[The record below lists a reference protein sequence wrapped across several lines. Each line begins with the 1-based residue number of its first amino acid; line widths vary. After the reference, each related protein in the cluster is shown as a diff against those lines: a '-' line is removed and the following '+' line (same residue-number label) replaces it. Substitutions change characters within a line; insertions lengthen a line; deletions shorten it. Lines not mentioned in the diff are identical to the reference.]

1 MADPIVMRGSS
12 DAYGSWKTICISRR
26 SPRSCSFLS
35 VVSSVPRNLTEPA
48 VGTISC
54 RTQRPTVDLPE
65 PDSPTRP
72 RVWPAPI
79 ENDTSDTACTVP
91 LTVRT
96 PFELRTLKSLTR
108 CSTERTGA
116 CAAGSE
122 AVDSST
128 TALTRRAPS
137 DP

>member
-12 DAYGSWKTICISRR
+12 EAYGSWNTICISRR
-26 SPRSCSFLS
+26 RRRRSPLPI
-35 VVSSVPRNLTEPA
+35 VVSSVPLNFTDPPL
-48 VGTISC
+48 GTMSC

-91 LTVRT
+91 FTVRT
-96 PFELRTLKSLTR
+96 PFEVRTLKFLTR
-108 CSTERTGA
+108 CSTVSTGA
-116 CAAGSE
+116 CAAGSG

-128 TALTRRAPS
+128 TALTRPAPS